1 MKWYEILLFI
11 SMFIIAVIIVYHI
24 YKMTELDA
32 RSRGFKHPKLWGLFA
47 SGGQNGEGILLYLIG
62 RREIPI
68 CNDRS
73 AKVRYGEIQKKYRH
87 QSSLF
92 NHCLH
97 CICLYDYLYR
107 VIVTDVI

>member
-62 RREIPI
+62 RRKYP
-68 CNDRS
+68 S
-73 AKVRYGEIQKKYRH
+73 AMTEAQKSDMEKYKKNTGI
-87 QSSLF
+87 SLVF
-92 NHCLH
+92 L
-97 CICLYDYLYR
+97 I
-107 VIVTDVI
+107 IVSIVFVCMIIFTEL

>member
-62 RREIPI
+62 RRKYP
-68 CNDRS
+68 S
-73 AKVRYGEIQKKYRH
+73 AMTEAQKSDMEKYKKNIGISLVFLIIV
-87 QSSLF
+87 SSVFVCMIIFTEL
-92 NHCLH
+92 
-97 CICLYDYLYR
+97 
-107 VIVTDVI
+107 

>member
-62 RREIPI
+62 RRKYP
-68 CNDRS
+68 S
-73 AKVRYGEIQKKYRH
+73 AMTEAQKSDMEKYKKNIGI
-87 QSSLF
+87 SLVF
-92 NHCLH
+92 L
-97 CICLYDYLYR
+97 I
-107 VIVTDVI
+107 IVSIVFFCMIIFTEL

>member
-1 MKWYEILLFI
+1 MKWYEIPLFI

-62 RREIPI
+62 RRKYP
-68 CNDRS
+68 S
-73 AKVRYGEIQKKYRH
+73 AMTEAQKSDMEKYKKNIGI
-87 QSSLF
+87 SLVF
-92 NHCLH
+92 L
-97 CICLYDYLYR
+97 I
-107 VIVTDVI
+107 IVSIVFVCMIIFTEL

>member
-1 MKWYEILLFI
+1 MKCYEILLFI

-62 RREIPI
+62 RRKYP
-68 CNDRS
+68 S
-73 AKVRYGEIQKKYRH
+73 AMTEAQKSDMEKYKKNIGI
-87 QSSLF
+87 SLVF
-92 NHCLH
+92 L
-97 CICLYDYLYR
+97 I
-107 VIVTDVI
+107 IVSIVFVCMIIFTEL

>member
-62 RREIPI
+62 RRKYP
-68 CNDRS
+68 S
-73 AKVRYGEIQKKYRH
+73 AMTEAQKSDMEKYKKNIGI
-87 QSSLF
+87 SLVF
-92 NHCLH
+92 L
-97 CICLYDYLYR
+97 I
-107 VIVTDVI
+107 IVSIVCVSMIIFTEL

>member
-62 RREIPI
+62 RRKYP
-68 CNDRS
+68 S
-73 AKVRYGEIQKKYRH
+73 AMTEAQKSDMEKYKK
-87 QSSLF
+87 
-92 NHCLH
+92 
-97 CICLYDYLYR
+97 I
-107 VIVTDVI
+107 

>member
-62 RREIPI
+62 RRKYPSEMTE
-68 CNDRS
+68 
-73 AKVRYGEIQKKYRH
+73 AQKLDMEKYKKNIGI
-87 QSSLF
+87 SLVF
-92 NHCLH
+92 L
-97 CICLYDYLYR
+97 I
-107 VIVTDVI
+107 IVSIVFVCMIIFTEL

>member
-32 RSRGFKHPKLWGLFA
+32 RSRGFKHPKLWGHFA

-62 RREIPI
+62 RRKYP
-68 CNDRS
+68 S
-73 AKVRYGEIQKKYRH
+73 AMTEAQKSDMEKYKKNIGI
-87 QSSLF
+87 SLVF
-92 NHCLH
+92 L
-97 CICLYDYLYR
+97 I
-107 VIVTDVI
+107 IVSIVFVCMIIFTEL

>member
-62 RREIPI
+62 RRKYP
-68 CNDRS
+68 S
-73 AKVRYGEIQKKYRH
+73 AMTEAQKSDMEKYKKNIGI
-87 QSSLF
+87 SLVF
-92 NHCLH
+92 L
-97 CICLYDYLYR
+97 I
-107 VIVTDVI
+107 IVSIAFVCMIIFTEL

>member
-62 RREIPI
+62 RRKYP
-68 CNDRS
+68 S
-73 AKVRYGEIQKKYRH
+73 AMTEAQKSDMEKYKKNIGI
-87 QSSLF
+87 SLVF
-92 NHCLH
+92 L
-97 CICLYDYLYR
+97 I
-107 VIVTDVI
+107 IVSIVFVCMIIFTEL